1 MTTIVAIA
9 NEKGGVAKTTSALSI
24 GAALVESGQEV
35 LLVDLDPQANLTL
48 ALGIQPA
55 QIRRSVA
62 DLLLGNT
69 SVLSVSRET
78 SIPGLDLIPAS
89 GEMLMVERFLYVRQN
104 YEQLL
109 RKALSKAS
117 MYSIVLLD
125 CPPSLGALT
134 INALTAANLLIIPTQ
149 CEFFSAHS
157 LREMLDLIRNIRSR
171 SNPTLR
177 YRVLITMLGK
187 TRVHR
192 TLQEQI
198 RSAFGSAVFAT
209 SIENDTKLRECPVI
223 GKPITEYAPES
234 RAAQQYR
241 ALAQEL
247 EEYVHQA
254 IAQPA

>member
-9 NEKGGVAKTTSALSI
+9 NEKGGVAKTTSTLSI

-55 QIRRSVA
+55 QTRRSVA
-62 DLLLGNT
+62 DLLLGNA
-69 SVLSVSRET
+69 SPMSVSRET
-78 SIPGLDLIPAS
+78 SVPGLDIIPAS
-89 GEMLMVERFLYVRQN
+89 GEMLLVERFLYVRQH
-104 YEQLL
+104 YEFLL
-109 RKALSKAS
+109 RKALAKAE
-117 MYSIVLLD
+117 MYSLVLLD

-134 INALTAANLLIIPTQ
+134 INALTAADLLVIPTQ
-149 CEFFSAHS
+149 PEFFSAHS
-157 LREMLDLIRNIRSR
+157 LREMLDLIRNIRQR

-177 YRVLITMLGK
+177 YRVLITMLGR
-187 TRVHR
+187 TRVHQ

-198 RSAFGSAVFAT
+198 RGAFGSAVFPTA
-209 SIENDTKLRECPVI
+209 IENDTKLRECPVV
-223 GKPITEYAPES
+223 GKPITQYAPES
-234 RAAQQYR
+234 RAAMQYR

-247 EEYVHQA
+247 DEYVHQA

>member
-24 GAALVESGQEV
+24 GAALVERGHEI

-48 ALGIQPA
+48 AMGIQPDQA
-55 QIRRSVA
+55 RHSVA

-69 SVLSVSRET
+69 SPMGVSRET
-78 SIPGLDLIPAS
+78 NVPGLDLIPAS
-89 GEMLMVERFLYVRQN
+89 GEMLLVERFLYVRQK
-104 YEQLL
+104 YEHLL
-109 RKALSKAS
+109 RKALAKAN
-117 MYSIVLLD
+117 MYDMVLLD

-134 INALTAANLLIIPTQ
+134 INALTAAQLLVIPTQ
-149 CEFFSAHS
+149 CEYFSAHA
-157 LREMLDLIRNIRSR
+157 LREMLDLIRNIRQR
-171 SNPTLR
+171 SNPSLR
-177 YRVLITMLGK
+177 YRVLITMLGR
-187 TRVHR
+187 TRVHK

-198 RSAFGSAVFAT
+198 RSAFGNAVFAT
-209 SIENDTKLRECPVI
+209 AVENDTKLRECPVVGI
-223 GKPITEYAPES
+223 PITQYAPES
-234 RAAQQYR
+234 RAAVQYR

>member
-9 NEKGGVAKTTSALSI
+9 NEKGGVAKTTSALSL
-24 GAALVESGQEV
+24 GAALVEKGQEI

-48 ALGIQPA
+48 ALGIQPSE
-55 QIRRSVA
+55 IRRSVA
-62 DLLLGNT
+62 DLLLG
-69 SVLSVSRET
+69 SLSPMSISRET

-89 GEMLMVERFLYVRQN
+89 GEMLLVERFLYVRQR
-104 YEQLL
+104 YEFLL
-109 RKALSKAS
+109 RKALAKAN
-117 MYSIVLLD
+117 MYSMILLD

-157 LREMLDLIRNIRSR
+157 LREMLDLIRNIRQR
-171 SNPTLR
+171 TNPPLR
-177 YRVLITMLGK
+177 YRVLITMLARS
-187 TRVHR
+187 RVHR

-198 RSAFGSAVFAT
+198 RSAFGTAVFETAV
-209 SIENDTKLRECPVI
+209 ELDAKLREAPVV
-223 GKPITEYAPES
+223 GQPITQYAPDS
-234 RAAQQYR
+234 RAALQYR

-247 EEYVHQA
+247 EEYVHQE

>member
-9 NEKGGVAKTTSALSI
+9 NEKGGVAKTTSTLSI
-24 GAALVESGQEV
+24 GAALVESGQEI

-55 QIRRSVA
+55 QARRSVA
-62 DLLLGNT
+62 DLLLGNA
-69 SVLSVSRET
+69 SPMSVSRET
-78 SIPGLDLIPAS
+78 TIPGLDLIPAS
-89 GEMLMVERFLYVRQN
+89 GEMLLVERFLYVRQH

-109 RKALSKAS
+109 RKALSKAD
-117 MYSIVLLD
+117 MYDLILLD

-134 INALTAANLLIIPTQ
+134 INALTAADLLVIPTQ

-157 LREMLDLIRNIRSR
+157 LREMLDLIRNIRQR
-171 SNPTLR
+171 SNPNLR
-177 YRVLITMLGK
+177 YRVLITMLGR
-187 TRVHR
+187 TRVHQ

-198 RSAFGSAVFAT
+198 RNAFGSAVFAT
-209 SIENDTKLRECPVI
+209 AIENDTKLRECPVV
-223 GKPITEYAPES
+223 GKPITQYAPES
-234 RAAQQYR
+234 RAALQYR

-247 EEYVHQA
+247 DEYVHQA

>member
-9 NEKGGVAKTTSALSI
+9 NEKGGVAKTTSTLSI
-24 GAALVESGQEV
+24 GAALVERGQEI

-78 SIPGLDLIPAS
+78 SVPGLDLIPAS
-89 GEMLMVERFLYVRQN
+89 GEMLLVERFLYVRQN
-104 YEQLL
+104 FEHLL
-109 RKALSKAS
+109 RKALAKAN
-117 MYSIVLLD
+117 MYSMVLLD

-134 INALTAANLLIIPTQ
+134 INALTASNLLIIPTQ

-157 LREMLDLIRNIRSR
+157 LREMLDLIRNIRQR
-171 SNPTLR
+171 SNPALR
-177 YRVLITMLGK
+177 YRVMITMLGK

-198 RSAFGSAVFAT
+198 RSAFGNAVFAT
-209 SIENDTKLRECPVI
+209 AIENDTKLRECPVV

-234 RAAQQYR
+234 RAAMQYR

-247 EEYVHQA
+247 DEYVHQA

>member
-9 NEKGGVAKTTSALSI
+9 NEKGGVAKTTSTLSI
-24 GAALVESGQEV
+24 GAALVESGQEI

-48 ALGIQPA
+48 ALGIQPG

-78 SIPGLDLIPAS
+78 SVPGLDLIPAS
-89 GEMLMVERFLYVRQN
+89 GEMLLVERFLYVRQN
-104 YEQLL
+104 YEYLL
-109 RKALSKAS
+109 RKALAKAS
-117 MYSIVLLD
+117 MYSMVLLD

-134 INALTAANLLIIPTQ
+134 INALTASNLLIIPTQ

-157 LREMLDLIRNIRSR
+157 LREMLDLIRNIRQR
-171 SNPTLR
+171 SNPSLR
-177 YRVLITMLGK
+177 YRVMITMLGK

-209 SIENDTKLRECPVI
+209 AIENDTKLRECPVV

>member
-9 NEKGGVAKTTSALSI
+9 NEKGGVAKTTSTLSI
-24 GAALVESGQEV
+24 GAALVESGQEI

-48 ALGIQPA
+48 ALGIQPS

-69 SVLSVSRET
+69 PILSVSRET
-78 SIPGLDLIPAS
+78 SVPGLDLIPAS
-89 GEMLMVERFLYVRQN
+89 GEMLLVERFLYVRQN
-104 YEQLL
+104 YEHLL
-109 RKALSKAS
+109 RKALAKAS
-117 MYSIVLLD
+117 MYSMVLLD

-134 INALTAANLLIIPTQ
+134 INALTASNLLIIPTQ

-157 LREMLDLIRNIRSR
+157 LREMLDLIRNIRQR

-177 YRVLITMLGK
+177 YRVMITMLGK

-192 TLQEQI
+192 ALQEQI
-198 RSAFGSAVFAT
+198 RSAFGTAVFAT
-209 SIENDTKLRECPVI
+209 AIENDTKLRECPVV

-247 EEYVHQA
+247 DDYVHQA
-254 IAQPA
+254 IA

>member
-9 NEKGGVAKTTSALSI
+9 NEKGGVAKTTSTLSI
-24 GAALVESGQEV
+24 GAALVESGQEI
-35 LLVDLDPQANLTL
+35 LLVDMDPQANLTL
-48 ALGIQPA
+48 ALGIQPS

-69 SVLSVSRET
+69 SILSVSRET
-78 SIPGLDLIPAS
+78 SVPGLDLIPAS
-89 GEMLMVERFLYVRQN
+89 GEMLLVERFLYVRQN
-104 YEQLL
+104 YEHLL
-109 RKALSKAS
+109 RKALAKAS
-117 MYSIVLLD
+117 MYSMVLLD

-134 INALTAANLLIIPTQ
+134 INALTASNLLIIPTQ

-157 LREMLDLIRNIRSR
+157 LREMLDLIRNIRQR
-171 SNPTLR
+171 SNPSLR
-177 YRVLITMLGK
+177 YRVMITMLGK

-209 SIENDTKLRECPVI
+209 AIENDTKLRECPVV

-247 EEYVHQA
+247 DEYVHQA

>member
-9 NEKGGVAKTTSALSI
+9 NEKGGVAKTTSTLSI
-24 GAALVESGQEV
+24 GAALVESGQEI

-55 QIRRSVA
+55 QARRSVA
-62 DLLLGNT
+62 DLLLGNA
-69 SVLSVSRET
+69 SPMSVSRET

-89 GEMLMVERFLYVRQN
+89 GEMLLVERFLYVRQH

-109 RKALSKAS
+109 RKALSKAD
-117 MYSIVLLD
+117 MYDLVLLD

-134 INALTAANLLIIPTQ
+134 INALTAADLLVIPTQ
-149 CEFFSAHS
+149 CEFFSAHA
-157 LREMLDLIRNIRSR
+157 LREMLDLIRNIRQH
-171 SNPTLR
+171 SNPNLR
-177 YRVLITMLGK
+177 YRVLITMLGR
-187 TRVHR
+187 TRVHQ

-198 RSAFGSAVFAT
+198 RNAFGSAVFPTA
-209 SIENDTKLRECPVI
+209 IENDTKLRECPVV
-223 GKPITEYAPES
+223 GKPITQYAPES
-234 RAAQQYR
+234 RAALQYR

-247 EEYVHQA
+247 DEYVHQA

>member
-9 NEKGGVAKTTSALSI
+9 NEKGGVAKTTSTLSI
-24 GAALVESGQEV
+24 GAALVESGHEI
-35 LLVDLDPQANLTL
+35 LLVDMDPQANLTL
-48 ALGIQPA
+48 ALGIQPS

-69 SVLSVSRET
+69 SILSVSRET
-78 SIPGLDLIPAS
+78 SVPGLDLIPAS
-89 GEMLMVERFLYVRQN
+89 GEMLLVERFLYVRQN
-104 YEQLL
+104 YEHLL

-117 MYSIVLLD
+117 MYSMVLLD

-134 INALTAANLLIIPTQ
+134 INALTASNLLIIPTQ

-157 LREMLDLIRNIRSR
+157 LREMLDLIRNIRQR
-171 SNPTLR
+171 SNPSLR
-177 YRVLITMLGK
+177 YRVMITMLGK

-209 SIENDTKLRECPVI
+209 AIENDTKLRECPVV

-247 EEYVHQA
+247 DEYVHQA

>member
-9 NEKGGVAKTTSALSI
+9 NEKGGVAKTTSTLSI
-24 GAALVESGQEV
+24 GAALVESGQEI

-55 QIRRSVA
+55 EIRRSVA

-69 SVLSVSRET
+69 PILSVSRET
-78 SIPGLDLIPAS
+78 SVPGLDLIPAS
-89 GEMLMVERFLYVRQN
+89 GEMLLVERFLYVRQN
-104 YEQLL
+104 YEHLL
-109 RKALSKAS
+109 RKALAKAS
-117 MYSIVLLD
+117 MYSMVLLD

-134 INALTAANLLIIPTQ
+134 INALTASDLLIIPTQ

-157 LREMLDLIRNIRSR
+157 LREMLDLIRNIRQR

-177 YRVLITMLGK
+177 YRVMITMLGK

-192 TLQEQI
+192 ALQEQI
-198 RSAFGSAVFAT
+198 RSAFGTAVFAT
-209 SIENDTKLRECPVI
+209 AIENDTKLRECPVV

-247 EEYVHQA
+247 DEYVHQA
-254 IAQPA
+254 IA

>member
-48 ALGIQPA
+48 ALGVQPA
-55 QIRRSVA
+55 QARHSVA

-69 SVLSVSRET
+69 SPMSISRQT
-78 SIPGLDLIPAS
+78 NVPGLDLIPAS

-104 YEQLL
+104 YEHLL
-109 RKALSKAS
+109 RKALSKAN

-134 INALTAANLLIIPTQ
+134 INALTAAQLLVIPTQ
-149 CEFFSAHS
+149 PEFFSAHS
-157 LREMLDLIRNIRSR
+157 LREMLDLIRTIRQR
-171 SNPTLR
+171 TNPTLR
-177 YRVLITMLGK
+177 YRVLITMLGR
-187 TRVHR
+187 TRVHQ

-198 RSAFGSAVFAT
+198 RSAFGSAVFTTA
-209 SIENDTKLRECPVI
+209 IENDTKLRECPVV
-223 GKPITEYAPES
+223 GKPITQYAPES
-234 RAAQQYR
+234 RAALQYR

-247 EEYVHQA
+247 EDYVHQA
-254 IAQPA
+254 LAQPA

>member
-24 GAALVESGQEV
+24 GAALVEHGQEV

-55 QIRRSVA
+55 QARHSVA

-69 SVLSVSRET
+69 SPMGISRQT
-78 SIPGLDLIPAS
+78 NVPGLDLIPAS

-104 YEQLL
+104 YEHLL
-109 RKALSKAS
+109 RKALAKAN
-117 MYSIVLLD
+117 MYNIVLLD

-134 INALTAANLLIIPTQ
+134 INALTAAQLLIIPTQ
-149 CEFFSAHS
+149 PEFFSAHS
-157 LREMLDLIRNIRSR
+157 LREMLDLIRNIRQR
-171 SNPTLR
+171 SNPSLR
-177 YRVLITMLGK
+177 YRVLITMLGR
-187 TRVHR
+187 TRVHQ

-198 RSAFGSAVFAT
+198 RSAFGNAVFTTA
-209 SIENDTKLRECPVI
+209 IENDTKLREAPVV
-223 GKPITEYAPES
+223 GKPITQYAPES
-234 RAAQQYR
+234 RAALQYR

-247 EEYVHQA
+247 EDYVHQA
-254 IAQPA
+254 LA